1 MKWQVLRGWLAAA
14 IALASLSAC
23 AQSATEDLLLSLKIK
38 HGPVTPKDFVV
49 NSRAS
54 APRHDFMPV
63 GVTPPDHAIRI
74 KSKDEVLAA
83 TAALDGLRGR
93 HDRAAE
99 RKPRAARKTARPA
112 PPPPAAPNN
121 AY

>member
-1 MKWQVLRGWLAAA
+1 MRRQVLRGWLAAA
-14 IALASLSAC
+14 VALTSWPAG
-23 AQSATEDLLLSLKIK
+23 AQSAAEDLLLSLKIK

-63 GVTPPDHAIRI
+63 GVTPPDHALKI

-93 HDRAAE
+93 HDRAAG
-99 RKPRAARKTARPA
+99 RRTRAVKKAVA
-112 PPPPAAPNN
+112 PVPPAAAAPNI

>member
-1 MKWQVLRGWLAAA
+1 MPLP
-14 IALASLSAC
+14 AC
-23 AQSATEDLLLSLKIK
+23 AQSVTEDLLLSLKIK

-63 GVTPPDHAIRI
+63 GVTPPDHSIRV
-74 KSKDEVLAA
+74 KSADEVLAA
-83 TAALDGLRGR
+83 AAALDGLRGR
-93 HDRAAE
+93 HDRAGG
-99 RKPRAARKTARPA
+99 RTPRAAKKAAKPA
-112 PPPPAAPNN
+112 PAAPAAPNI